1 MEEVN
6 EKNCNKILH
15 ICSNYPYTKI
25 FPNLI
30 YQINS
35 VFGNNYLYCPIIN
48 KKNIK
53 LATYANLEDEIYKKN
68 EDFVTIE
75 KCFSPIDK
83 IFFYPKRYKIFRKII
98 NNYNIKDFNFIMA
111 HSLMTDGW
119 VARKIFQKYKI
130 PYVVFVQNSDINFFI
145 SKFPF
150 LIGFA
155 IDILNKA
162 KKIIFCSEVVKNF
175 TLDKLFNKEKKIE
188 IEKKTVIIPFAIDDK
203 FFENEKE
210 VCYSKGKEINVLT
223 VGTINKN
230 KNQLTV
236 AQACKK
242 IKDKGL
248 EINYNLVGKIED
260 NEYFNK
266 LKKFDFVNY
275 LGVKSIDELIQ
286 IYRENDVF
294 VLTSIYETFGLV
306 YAEAISQG
314 LPIVYSKGQGFDGN
328 FGQGIVGYSVEKY
341 NYQEISDIIIK
352 IIKDKKFYFN
362 NCLKAKNKFKWLDVA
377 DKYYMI
383 ITQ

>member
-236 AQACKK
+236 AQACQK

-328 FGQGIVGYSVEKY
+328 FGQGIVGYSVEKEDC
-341 NYQEISDIIIK
+341 NSIANAILSIK
-352 IIKDKKFYFN
+352 NNKKCFLE
-362 NCLKAKNKFKWLDVA
+362 NCLNNSQKFEWKNVAK
-377 DKYYMI
+377 KYYEAI
-383 ITQ
+383 VE

>member
-236 AQACKK
+236 AQACQK